1 MQKQLWIDY
10 VFHKQVKRELAYT
23 YDMDRRAVRSLLDTY
38 TPPNKT
44 HNPRPI
50 HLIVDGTYWGER
62 TEETNWC
69 SILARDPYAKED
81 LSWSFP
87 KTETTS
93 AYRQIRDELEQL
105 GYTILS
111 VTADG
116 FGGIK
121 QAFSGIPYQMCQV
134 HMERMV
140 IKGTTR
146 NPILEAGI
154 VLLAL
159 VRSLYDTDSNTFH
172 TRLTK
177 YIEAYRTFLNEKSTN
192 LFTGES
198 YWTHQELRKATLSL
212 MAFEKY
218 LFTYEQNR
226 KIPKT
231 SNSIEGHFSHINDI
245 LGVHRGLS
253 RAHKEKVL
261 HTIFLLGTI
270 APKERDVDGLL

>member
-1 MQKQLWIDY
+1 M
-10 VFHKQVKRELAYT
+10 FHKQVKRELAYT
-23 YDMDRRAVRSLLDTY
+23 YNKDRRTVRSLLETY
-38 TPPNKT
+38 TPPTKT
-44 HNPRPI
+44 HTPRPL
-50 HLIVDGTYWGER
+50 HLVVDGTYWGER
-62 TEETNWC
+62 IEDTNWC
-69 SILARDPYAKED
+69 SVVARDPYQQED
-81 LSWSFP
+81 VWWSFP

-93 AYRQIRDELEQL
+93 VYRQMRDDLEQR

-121 QAFSGIPYQMCQV
+121 QAFSGIPYQMCHV
-134 HMERMV
+134 HMEQIV

-146 NPILEAGI
+146 NPLLEAGV

-159 VRSLYDTDSNTFH
+159 VRTLYDTNSHTFH
-172 TRLTK
+172 TRITK
-177 YIEAYRTFLNEKSTN
+177 YIETYRTFLNEKTTN
-192 LFTGES
+192 PFTGES
-198 YWTHQELRKATLSL
+198 YWTHQELRQAFLSL
-212 MAFEKY
+212 VSFEKY
-218 LFTYEQNR
+218 LFTYEQDR

-245 LGVHRGLS
+245 LGVHRGIS

-270 APKERDVDGLL
+270 APKEEDVARLL